1 MEAMKFA
8 YSYIERGPSGEVLN
22 AALKPFDSFSE
33 CCAAAEEAANADSAL
48 LVQFTQVIYCRY
60 NGDQCIPEMQSVLRT
75 YERNKV
81 CL

>member
-1 MEAMKFA
+1 MSFGFTF
-8 YSYIERGPSGEVLN
+8 IERGEDGSVENVVLE
-22 AALKPFDSFSE
+22 PFDSFAE
-33 CCAAAEEAANADSAL
+33 CCSAAEEAANADSAL
-48 LVQFTQVIYCRY
+48 LVQFTQVVYCRY